1 MYNNK
6 VTFNPATCFSYLHL
20 NVTLRIVF
28 LFMKILFSFFFTV
41 IARVMIEAKHK
52 NSQQNEE
59 CNCHARSNIRHGT
72 VHFVLRVQQQ
82 RSEVRS
88 AAVAVYCHFD
98 TLTFCCKQRSAKNGC
113 ENHEKSSLSVMLL
126 HVIKTRKLRG
136 KTLTMFCVI
145 WMVGYPDCHHVRII
159 NYSAQLLFSFFCSVK
174 ESWISSFSSLEIS
187 FVVKFCLPTNLYP
200 RRKANLAGVSFF
212 FRSFFL
218 NYLYFLNVCCYSLR

>member
-1 MYNNK
+1 MSEMYNNK

-98 TLTFCCKQRSAKNGC
+98 TLTFCRKQRSAKNGC

-126 HVIKTRKLRG
+126 HVIKTRKLFLRNMNG
-136 KTLTMFCVI
+136 WISGLPSRKDNKLLRSIVVFF
-145 WMVGYPDCHHVRII
+145 
-159 NYSAQLLFSFFCSVK
+159 LLFS
-174 ESWISSFSSLEIS
+174 
-187 FVVKFCLPTNLYP
+187 
-200 RRKANLAGVSFF
+200 
-212 FRSFFL
+212 
-218 NYLYFLNVCCYSLR
+218 

>member
-98 TLTFCCKQRSAKNGC
+98 TLTFCRKQRSAKNGC
-113 ENHEKSSLSVMLL
+113 ETTKKAHFRSCYYMLL
-126 HVIKTRKLRG
+126 KQG
-136 KTLTMFCVI
+136 SCFCVI